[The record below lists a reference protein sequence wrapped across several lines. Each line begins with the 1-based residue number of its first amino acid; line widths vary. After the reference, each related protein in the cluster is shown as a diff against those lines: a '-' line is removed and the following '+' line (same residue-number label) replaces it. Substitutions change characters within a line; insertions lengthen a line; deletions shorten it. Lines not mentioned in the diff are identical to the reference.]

1 MQDPLFLIWLGTCDL
16 MKIGARKRISLR
28 GKEIP
33 QLRAALLEMKTKV
46 LAINK
51 SSTVIFLRCPIY
63 LIVKWNESRN
73 FEVQE
78 SDGSDGDLEGSVKS
92 LNEVIVEI
100 NNFYTPKFS
109 LDILK
114 NTKT

>member
-28 GKEIP
+28 GMEIP

-51 SSTVIFLRCPIY
+51 SSHFSKVPHLFDC
-63 LIVKWNESRN
+63 K
-73 FEVQE
+73 
-78 SDGSDGDLEGSVKS
+78 
-92 LNEVIVEI
+92 VE
-100 NNFYTPKFS
+100 
-109 LDILK
+109 
-114 NTKT
+114 